1 MSAMDPDPSDQFSV
15 PEARPARTA
24 ALVVATAALA
34 TMGWLGVY
42 LMAFGTDD
50 ASATPER
57 TVPVGLTPG
66 GLEDRPGVAAS
77 GGAKQPSLA
86 ARARAA
92 AAKMPKGRLGY
103 NEGRIALRTYTDAVG
118 LDLSNTA
125 SPTNAARSAC
135 RLLGTG
141 TEPKDLVA
149 GVAEGGRITKA
160 ESRAFLLGAA
170 TLYCPKEAKAFDR
183 APKR

>member
-1 MSAMDPDPSDQFSV
+1 MSSMDPAPSDQL
-15 PEARPARTA
+15 PAPLARPARAA
-24 ALVVATAALA
+24 ALVAGAAALA
-34 TMGWLGVY
+34 TMGWIGVY

-50 ASATPER
+50 ASAVPER

-66 GLEDRPGVAAS
+66 GTVDRPDIGKS
-77 GGAKQPSLA
+77 FGTKQPALA

-92 AAKMPKGRLGY
+92 AAKMPKGRLSY
-103 NEGRIALRTYTDAVG
+103 NESRIALRKYTDAIG

-125 SPTNAARSAC
+125 SPANAARSAC
-135 RLLGTG
+135 QLLGTG
-141 TEPKDLVA
+141 TEPKDLIA
-149 GVAEGGRITKA
+149 GVAKGGRITKA

-183 APKR
+183 RPKR